1 MPVNLAWIDGRWGGP
16 DDLQLPLSDRGL
28 QLADGLF
35 ETVLVLDGAPQ
46 LLPEHLARWVASAE
60 LLGMEPPPSQQDLS
74 GLIDEAIVKSELD
87 KASGALRLNWSR
99 GSGQGRGIGVPNAN
113 NHRFG
118 SHSRLAARVSS
129 QSKRSQVDW
138 NAAIATASLVDA
150 KRSPMA
156 LRFRLGAKPN
166 GLEPMTP

>member
-1 MPVNLAWIDGRWGGP
+1 MPINLAWIDGRWGGA

-60 LLGMEPPPSQQDLS
+60 LLGMNKPPSQQDLS
-74 GLIDEAIVKSELD
+74 GLIDEAIVKSELH
-87 KASGALRLNWSR
+87 KAPGKGAALAYPTSTT
-99 GSGQGRGIGVPNAN
+99 IV
-113 NHRFG
+113 FG

-129 QSKRSQVDW
+129 PSKRSQVDW
-138 NAAIATASLVDA
+138 NAAIATA
-150 KRSPMA
+150 
-156 LRFRLGAKPN
+156 
-166 GLEPMTP
+166 